1 MTPPSAAGVL
11 MIAAAGAVGTL
22 ARFGLVSL
30 TQAFIPQSTAPSVP
44 AFPWGT
50 LAVNL
55 IGCLAMGILATALA
69 HSVREDLRL
78 ALLVG
83 LLGGFTTFSAFAW
96 ETHTLLAAGRTA
108 SACLY
113 VLASVGLGVLLV
125 FAGTKL
131 AG

>member
-11 MIAAAGAVGTL
+11 MMATAGAVGTL

-30 TQAFIPQSTAPSVP
+30 TRSFLPPPADPSTP

-55 IGCLAMGILATALA
+55 IGCFAMGILATALA
-69 HSVREDLRL
+69 HSLREDLKL
-78 ALLVG
+78 ALLTG

-96 ETHTLLAAGRTA
+96 ETHTLLTAGRPLA
-108 SACLY
+108 ALLY
-113 VLASVGLGVLLV
+113 ILASVALGIILV
-125 FAGTKL
+125 FAG
-131 AG
+131 ARIA

>member
-1 MTPPSAAGVL
+1 VTPPSAAGVL

-30 TQAFIPQSTAPSVP
+30 TQAFLPQPTAPSVP

-69 HSVREDLRL
+69 QSVREDLRL

-96 ETHTLLAAGRTA
+96 ETHTLLTAGRPLA
-108 SACLY
+108 ALLY
-113 VLASVGLGVLLV
+113 VLASVALGIILV
-125 FAGTKL
+125 FAG
-131 AG
+131 ARIA